1 MFPVCARLSCSHY
14 PSVLQFVPIYTTVD
28 SLYPFVQQS
37 VPVCPKVLASIY
49 SGLCPSDPQ
58 AVPVCPAFIVFLSC
72 TLCPCVLHSL
82 PVSPA
87 VIVCP
92 NVFACLSP
100 TLCPPILHSVSVCS
114 RLCQSHDPVY
124 VCLTIGLPSI
134 CPEVFVKTPSVQH
147 VQSVFVCPA
156 LSARLSCSL

>member
-14 PSVLQFVPIYTTVD
+14 PSVLQFVPIYPTVFTRLSS
-28 SLYPFVQQS
+28 SLCQS
-37 VPVCPKVLASIY
+37 VLKFLLVYTAVFVRLTHR
-49 SGLCPSDPQ
+49 LCPF
-58 AVPVCPAFIVFLSC
+58 A
-72 TLCPCVLHSL
+72 LHSL
-82 PVSPA
+82 SFYPA
-87 VIVCP
+87 LCTRLSCSHCLP

-100 TLCPPILHSVSVCS
+100 TLCPCILHSLSCCS
-114 RLCQSHDPVY
+114 RLCQSHDPVS
-124 VCLTIGLPSI
+124 VCLTIGLSSI